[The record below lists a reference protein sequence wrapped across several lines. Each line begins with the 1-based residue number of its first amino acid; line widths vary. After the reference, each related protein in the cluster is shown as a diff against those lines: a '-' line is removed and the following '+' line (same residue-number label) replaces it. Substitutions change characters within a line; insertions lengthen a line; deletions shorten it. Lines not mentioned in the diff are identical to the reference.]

1 MKVWTRIQSLSIRQ
15 FFKLSLLFLRNPL
28 LLFPSIK
35 ATKQTFTLCNTYYP
49 GKHSKSNKGNA
60 FRHAV
65 WNALLCSYTLKRTK
79 NKQKS
84 VFWAQK
90 VTDLY
95 EKVTNNNELDEQ
107 MDLQNNAVG
116 RLYFFNYANKPEE
129 ELVAFI
135 LNKSKV
141 AEKISTE
148 KDIKIYPANMV
159 YIVS

>member
-1 MKVWTRIQSLSIRQ
+1 MKIWTRIRKLSIRQ
-15 FFKLSLLFLRNPL
+15 FFKLSLLFLRHPL
-28 LLFPSIK
+28 LLFPSIR
-35 ATKQTFTLCNTYYP
+35 ATKKAIVLSNTYYP

-65 WNALLCSYTLKRTK
+65 WNALLCAYTFKKTK

-84 VFWAQK
+84 VFWAQT

-95 EKVTNNNELDEQ
+95 EKVTQNNKLDEQ

-116 RLYFFNYANKPEE
+116 RLYFLNYADKDEVEMVN
-129 ELVAFI
+129 FI
-135 LNKSKV
+135 LKKSKV

-148 KDIKIYPANMV
+148 NDIKKYPANMV